1 VPGIAASARFD
12 TRSVRGQLFATHDA
26 RAHALHYIDLNMRRP
41 PLALPAL
48 VLCSA
53 ASLAAQAP
61 ATLTS
66 HQQLA
71 HDVYK
76 QLVEINTADSVG
88 SVTKAAEAMAA
99 RFRAAG
105 FPDSDVVLIGPP
117 GKPTKENLVVRYHAR
132 PSGTGAQA
140 RKPLLLLAHLDVVAA
155 RRSEW
160 PRDPFTL
167 NEQNGYFL
175 GRGTSDDKAMAA
187 IFVANLLDY
196 KKEGFRPDRD
206 IILALTADEES
217 GDANGAQWLTQTHK
231 PLIDAAY
238 ALNEGGG
245 GVLDGNRPVLQT
257 IQAAE
262 KVSVHFTLT
271 TTNRGGHSSVP
282 RADNAIYE
290 LASALLRVAAYHFPV
305 ALNDVT
311 RSYFER
317 TAAVSAPEMA
327 SAMRALAANPP
338 DSAAAA
344 TLSRNPAYAS
354 MLRTTCVATRLSG
367 GHAYNALP
375 QTATANVNCRIVP
388 TSTDTAVMATLA
400 RVIADTGVKITYTL
414 MPDAKFGVVPTPVA
428 PELLAAT
435 TALTKQM
442 WGDIPVIPTMST
454 GATDG
459 RFLRS
464 VGIPTYGVSGLFSAP
479 GETNAH
485 GRDEKLRVKSF
496 YDGLAFL
503 DQLVRRLASPR

>member
-1 VPGIAASARFD
+1 
-12 TRSVRGQLFATHDA
+12 
-26 RAHALHYIDLNMRRP
+26 MRRSLRIA
-41 PLALPAL
+41 PLLAIITAPAL
-48 VLCSA
+48 L
-53 ASLAAQAP
+53 AQAP
-61 ATLTS
+61 ASLTP

-71 HDVYK
+71 RDVYK
-76 QLVEINTADSVG
+76 QLVEINTVDSVG

-105 FPDSDVVLIGPP
+105 FPDSDIVLIAPP
-117 GKPTKENLVVRYHAR
+117 GKPTKENLIVRYHAR
-132 PSGTGAQA
+132 PGA
-140 RKPLLLLAHLDVVAA
+140 RTKKPLLLLAHLDVVAA

-167 NEQNGYFL
+167 NQENGYFL
-175 GRGTSDDKAMAA
+175 GRGADDDKAMAA
-187 IFVANLLDY
+187 IFVANLLGY
-196 KKEGFRPDRD
+196 KQEGFKPDRD

-217 GDANGAQWLTQTHK
+217 GDANGVQWLTQTHK

-238 ALNEGGG
+238 AINEGGG
-245 GVLDGNRPVLQT
+245 GVLDGSRPVLQT

-271 TTNRGGHSSVP
+271 TTNPGGHSSVP

-290 LASALLRVAAYHFPV
+290 LASALLKVAAYHFPV

-311 RSYFER
+311 RSYFTR
-317 TAAVSAPEMA
+317 TAAVAMPETA
-327 SAMRALAANPP
+327 AAMRAIVANPS
-338 DSAAAA
+338 DAAAAA
-344 TLSRNPAYAS
+344 TLSRSPAYAS
-354 MLRTTCVATRLSG
+354 MLRTTCVATRLAG

-375 QTATANVNCRIVP
+375 QTATANINCRIVP

-400 RVIADTGVKITYTL
+400 RVIGDTGVKITYTFP
-414 MPDAKFGVVPTPVA
+414 PDAKFGVVPTPVA

-435 TALTKQM
+435 TALTKKM

-503 DQLVRRLASPR
+503 DQLVRRLATP

>member
-1 VPGIAASARFD
+1 MHRLLASSAILACAAAS
-12 TRSVRGQLFATHDA
+12 TV
-26 RAHALHYIDLNMRRP
+26 
-41 PLALPAL
+41 
-48 VLCSA
+48 
-53 ASLAAQAP
+53 AAQAP
-61 ATLTS
+61 AALTP

-71 HDVYK
+71 RDVYR
-76 QLVEINTADSVG
+76 QLVEINTVDSVG
-88 SVTKAAEAMAA
+88 PVTKAAEAMAA

-105 FPDSDVVLIGPP
+105 FPASDVLLLGPE
-117 GKPTKENLVVRYHAR
+117 GKPAKRNLIVRYHAAR
-132 PSGTGAQA
+132 GAQP

-167 NEQNGYFL
+167 NEENGYFL
-175 GRGTSDDKAMAA
+175 GRGTADDKAMAA
-187 IFVANLLDY
+187 IFVANMLGY
-196 KKEGFRPDRD
+196 RQQGFAPDRD
-206 IILALTADEES
+206 IILALTADEEG
-217 GDANGAQWLTQTHK
+217 GDANGVDWLTKAHR

-238 ALNEGGG
+238 AINEGGG
-245 GVLDGNRPVLQT
+245 GLLDGNRPVLQT

-262 KVSVHFTLT
+262 KVPVNFTLT
-271 TTNRGGHSSVP
+271 ATNPGGHSSVP
-282 RADNAIYE
+282 RPDNAIYE
-290 LASALLRVAAYHFPV
+290 LANALGKLAAYHFPV
-305 ALNDVT
+305 ALNEVT
-311 RSYFER
+311 RPFFER
-317 TAAVSAPEMA
+317 TAAVSSPEIA
-327 SAMRALAANPP
+327 AAMRAIVANPS

-344 TLSRNPAYAS
+344 TLSRDPRYAS
-354 MLRTTCVATRLSG
+354 MLRTTCVATRLAG

-388 TSTDTAVMATLA
+388 TSTDTAVMTTLA
-400 RVIADTGVKITYTL
+400 RVIGDTGVKITYTL
-414 MPDAKFGVVPTPVA
+414 RPDAAFGVVPTPVA
-428 PELLAAT
+428 PDLLAAT

-503 DQLVRRLASPR
+503 DQLVRRLATE